1 VRLAV
6 FATVLLAS
14 LALAATALGHAKLL
28 RTDPR
33 EDRTLAHSPRA
44 VALTFSEGIDPVL
57 VRLQVRDRSGR
68 RVDRGA
74 PFHPGGREEVVAVA
88 LEPRLEGAL
97 VAHYR
102 VISEDG
108 HPVEESYGFSVRP
121 RPVAESQPTPAG
133 GMTAPPAAPMPTA
146 GGHADTESG
155 KVTDVAFATARGLGY
170 LAIALAIGGALFLF
184 VAWLPGLTQVTD
196 GQPVWLGV
204 SATFARRLR
213 QVLLGAVVLGVLA
226 SATSIVLEAA
236 TAAGVSFWEAFDR
249 DMVDSVSSTR
259 PVEAWTLR
267 IVVWLALGIVL
278 AAALRPRRV
287 PTLRRTVLGATGVA
301 IGPAPSR
308 VQILVFGA
316 LAVGLALT
324 APLAGH
330 TGEHDPRALLICT
343 DTMHVLCMSAWLGG
357 LVMLLIVFA
366 LAARRIPGPDGTR
379 LLAVVVGRFSMLAR
393 FAVLVL
399 LLTGIAQSIALVG
412 SLSALRDTDYGLLV
426 LAKIV
431 LLGLLIG
438 LGGFNQRWALPRLRL
453 LAAGGG
459 EPGRA
464 AAVLRRSVALE
475 VGFALVVIAVT
486 SVLVATEPA
495 DPP

>member
-1 VRLAV
+1 M
-6 FATVLLAS
+6 
-14 LALAATALGHAKLL
+14 
-28 RTDPR
+28 
-33 EDRTLAHSPRA
+33 LAHAPRA
-44 VALTFSEGIDPVL
+44 VVLTFSEEIDPAL
-57 VRLQVRDRSGR
+57 VRLQVRDHSGR

-74 PFHPGGREEVVAVA
+74 PFHPGGRDEVVAVA
-88 LEPRLEGAL
+88 LAPRLEGAL
-97 VAHYR
+97 TAHYR

-108 HPVEESYGFSVRP
+108 HPVARSFGFSVRP
-121 RPVAESQPTPAG
+121 RPAAEAQPTPPGAT
-133 GMTAPPAAPMPTA
+133 TAPPTAAAPMP

-155 KVTDVAFATARGLGY
+155 QVTDVAFAAARGLGY

-184 VAWLPGLTQVTD
+184 VAWLPGLAQVAG
-196 GQPVWLGV
+196 GQREWLDV
-204 SATFARRLR
+204 STTFARRLR
-213 QVLLGAVVLGVLA
+213 QVLLGAVVLGMLA

-236 TAAGVSFWEAFDR
+236 TAAGVSFWAALDS
-249 DMVDSVSSTR
+249 DAVDSVSSTR

-287 PTLRRTVLGATGVA
+287 PTLRRTALGATGAA

-308 VQILVFGA
+308 VQMRVFGA
-316 LAVGLALT
+316 LAIGLALT

-357 LVMLLIVFA
+357 LVMLLIVLG
-366 LAARRIPGPDGTR
+366 LAARRLPGPDGTR
-379 LLAVVVGRFSMLAR
+379 LMAAVVGRFSMLAR
-393 FAVLVL
+393 FAVLIL

-412 SLSALRDTDYGLLV
+412 SVSALRDTDYGLLV
-426 LAKIV
+426 LAKI
-431 LLGLLIG
+431 LLLALLIA

-453 LAAGGG
+453 LAAGSG
-459 EPGRA
+459 EPGSA
-464 AAVLRRSVALE
+464 ATVLRRSVSLE
-475 VGFALVVIAVT
+475 VGFALVVIAVS

-495 DPP
+495 NPD